1 MVADEIRICI
11 YKLTWIN
18 SSWMFHCVWPNDRSL
33 GHMVNTHAC
42 KHASPAP
49 ACTAAAKKSGVPV
62 VPWKLYPTSL
72 LTGGGQGMA
81 RDGKGNKDYIEL
93 VCVLVEG
100 VLPSRWN
107 QYWSYSILACQSVGY
122 VSKKFDLK
130 WPCWHAGVICTQWSA
145 AWSKM
150 SLAAKGTSFSWWVLM
165 VHACLRWGMLY
176 INIY

>member
-1 MVADEIRICI
+1 MTAKLYDVNRIAFYTTPLIYEDISYPVVADEIRICI

-49 ACTAAAKKSGVPV
+49 ACTAAKKSGVPV

-100 VLPSRWN
+100 VLPSR
-107 QYWSYSILACQSVGY
+107 
-122 VSKKFDLK
+122 
-130 WPCWHAGVICTQWSA
+130 
-145 AWSKM
+145 
-150 SLAAKGTSFSWWVLM
+150 
-165 VHACLRWGMLY
+165 
-176 INIY
+176 